1 MEKSIN
7 QKKIVLVCDS
17 FPPTSSSAANQI
29 FDLSDAI
36 SKLGLKLTI
45 LTPSS
50 EIKSNFKVEDH
61 RDFKLIKIKTLKI
74 KDINLLRRTIGEFL
88 MPYMMIGTIRKHNLL
103 NFNIDGVIWYSP
115 SIFFG
120 PLIRYIRKN
129 NSCNSYLILR
139 DIFPEWA
146 ADMGLIGRGPIYFIL
161 KLVANYQYSLAD
173 RIGIQS
179 EGNSKYFTKDNHKIE
194 VLQNWLTPRE
204 SIKCSIDISK
214 TILSGR
220 KIFVYAGNMGI
231 AQDVDIFLNLAKDL
245 REEKRIGFLFVG
257 RGKNSKIIYD
267 GVKNHNLDNLLIYDE
282 IDNSEM
288 QKLYLQCYVGI
299 VSLNLKHKSHNIP
312 GKFISYIHHGLP
324 VLASLNK
331 GNDLIKII
339 QSKNLGKVSFNGS
352 VQDLKTMSQELIE
365 DEKEHDLMTKNCI
378 DASTKFF
385 SSQNAAKQI
394 IKGLKLF

>member
-1 MEKSIN
+1 LEKSIN

-120 PLIRYIRKN
+120 PLIRYIKKN

-204 SIKCSIDISK
+204 SSKCSIDISR

-220 KIFVYAGNMGI
+220 KIFVYAGNMGV
-231 AQDVDIFLNLAKDL
+231 AQDVDIFLKLAKDL
-245 REEKRIGFLFVG
+245 KDERRIGFIFVG
-257 RGKNSKIIYD
+257 RGKNSKIIHK
-267 GVKNHNLDNLLIYDE
+267 GIKNHNLDNLLIYDE
-282 IDNSEM
+282 IDNREM

-299 VSLNLKHKSHNIP
+299 LSLNLKHRSHNIP
-312 GKFISYIHHGLP
+312 GKFISYIHYGLP

-339 QSKNLGKVSFNGS
+339 QSENLGKVSFNGS
-352 VQDLKTMSQELIE
+352 VQDLKTMSLELIR
-365 DEKEHDLMTKNCI
+365 DEKKYDLMKKNCI
-378 DASTKFF
+378 DVSAKFF
-385 SSQNAAKQI
+385 SSQSAAKQI